1 LPAGSKTFGQ
11 GGWYIEQELAA
22 SLLEVTVR
30 ANSKK
35 KKGQPEFRINR
46 PEGEP
51 APKRSARSKML
62 DLARQLKG

>member
-11 GGWYIEQELAA
+11 GGWFIEQELLA

-35 KKGQPEFRINR
+35 KKGHPEFRVAR

-51 APKRSARSKML
+51 GPKRSTRSKML